1 MARRFPLLRLR
12 GEGPGR
18 GLKGASAAATPSERT
33 NLAIQDYI
41 DDTARSVAFL
51 SRIPIPQRHFIGHD
65 GRLSRAVRAFPLAGA
80 LIALPAAALAAVLS
94 ALSAPP
100 LLIAFAALALQV
112 LVTGALHEDGLSD
125 SADGIGGGRDRESA
139 LAIMKDSRVGSYGV
153 VALVLS
159 FGLRAAAIAA
169 LAVVLTPSG
178 LGMALLAVAAA
189 SRTAMVWHW
198 SLLPPAR
205 QGGVAASVGE
215 PARGAT
221 TIALASG
228 IVLAALLLLPHG
240 TVSAILFAL
249 AAAVLAV
256 LAFNRIALGKV
267 GGHTGDTIGATQQL
281 AEMSVLFA
289 LALAL

>member
-1 MARRFPLLRLR
+1 M
-12 GEGPGR
+12 
-18 GLKGASAAATPSERT
+18 T
-33 NLAIQDYI
+33 AIQDFI

-51 SRIPIPQRHFIGHD
+51 SRVPVPQRHFADYD
-65 GRLSRAVRAFPLAGA
+65 GRLSRAVRAFPLAGV
-80 LIALPAAALAAVLS
+80 LIVLPAAALAALLS
-94 ALSAPP
+94 AVHAPP
-100 LLIAFAALALQV
+100 KLLAFAALALQV

-125 SADGIGGGRDRESA
+125 SADGIGGGRDRDSA

-169 LAVVLTPSG
+169 LAAVLTPSG
-178 LGMALLAVAAA
+178 LGMALLGVAAA

-205 QGGVAASVGE
+205 RDGVAASVGE
-215 PARGAT
+215 PESRAT
-221 TIALASG
+221 LFALTSGMLIA
-228 IVLAALLLLPHG
+228 VLLLLPHA
-240 TVSAILFAL
+240 TLPAILLAL

-256 LAFNRIALGKV
+256 LVFNRMALGKI

>member
-1 MARRFPLLRLR
+1 VTTIRNF
-12 GEGPGR
+12 
-18 GLKGASAAATPSERT
+18 
-33 NLAIQDYI
+33 I

-51 SRIPIPQRHFIGHD
+51 SRLPMPQRHFIGYD
-65 GRLSRAVRAFPLAGA
+65 GRLSRAVRAFPLAGV
-80 LIALPAAALAAVLS
+80 LIVLPAAALAAILS
-94 ALSAPP
+94 AFHAPP
-100 LLIAFAALALQV
+100 MLLAFATLVLQV
-112 LVTGALHEDGLSD
+112 LLTGALHEDGLSD
-125 SADGIGGGRDRESA
+125 AADGIGGGRDRDSA

-169 LAVVLTPSG
+169 LAAVLTPSG
-178 LGMALLAVAAA
+178 LGMALLAVAAM

-205 QGGVAASVGE
+205 RDGVAASVGE
-215 PARGAT
+215 PDSGAT
-221 TIALASG
+221 TVALAGG
-228 IVLAALLLLPHG
+228 IAIAALLLLPHG
-240 TVSAILFAL
+240 TILSFALAL
-249 AAAVLAV
+249 AAAVITV
-256 LAFNRIALGKV
+256 LAFNRIALGKI

>member
-1 MARRFPLLRLR
+1 MGIRDF
-12 GEGPGR
+12 
-18 GLKGASAAATPSERT
+18 
-33 NLAIQDYI
+33 I

-51 SRIPIPQRHFIGHD
+51 SRVPMPQRHFIGYD
-65 GRLSRAVRAFPLAGA
+65 GRLSRAVRAFPLAGV
-80 LIALPAAALAAVLS
+80 LIVLPAAALAAMLS
-94 ALSAPP
+94 ALHAPP
-100 LLIAFAALALQV
+100 ALLAIATLALQV

-125 SADGIGGGRDRESA
+125 SADGIGGGRDRDSA
-139 LAIMKDSRVGSYGV
+139 LAIMKDSRAGSYGV
-153 VALVLS
+153 VALILS

-169 LAVVLTPSG
+169 LAAALTPSG

-205 QGGVAASVGE
+205 RDGVAASVGE
-215 PARGAT
+215 PENRAT
-221 TIALASG
+221 LLALASG
-228 IVLAALLLLPHG
+228 IGISALLLLPHG
-240 TVSAILFAL
+240 TLASFAL
-249 AAAVLAV
+249 ASAAAVIAV
-256 LAFNRIALGKV
+256 LVFNRIALRKI

>member
-1 MARRFPLLRLR
+1 VSIRDF
-12 GEGPGR
+12 
-18 GLKGASAAATPSERT
+18 
-33 NLAIQDYI
+33 I

-51 SRIPIPQRHFIGHD
+51 SRVPMPQRHFIGYD
-65 GRLSRAVRAFPLAGA
+65 GRLSRAVRAFPLAGV
-80 LIALPAAALAAVLS
+80 LIVLPAAALAAVLS
-94 ALSAPP
+94 AFHAPP
-100 LLIAFAALALQV
+100 ALLAIATLALQV

-125 SADGIGGGRDRESA
+125 SADGIGGGRDRDSA
-139 LAIMKDSRVGSYGV
+139 LAIMKDSRAGSYGV
-153 VALVLS
+153 VALILS

-169 LAVVLTPSG
+169 LAAVLTPSG

-205 QGGVAASVGE
+205 RDGVAASVGE
-215 PARGAT
+215 PENSAT
-221 TIALASG
+221 LFALASG
-228 IVLAALLLLPHG
+228 IGISALLLLPHG
-240 TVSAILFAL
+240 TVASFALAL

-256 LAFNRIALGKV
+256 LLFNRIALRKI

-281 AEMSVLFA
+281 AEMSVLFS

>member
-1 MARRFPLLRLR
+1 LRLLPSR
-12 GEGPGR
+12 FRREGLFHMNIR
-18 GLKGASAAATPSERT
+18 
-33 NLAIQDYI
+33 DFI

-51 SRIPIPQRHFIGHD
+51 SRVPVPQRHFTDHD
-65 GRLSRAVRAFPLAGA
+65 GRLSRAVRAFPLAGV
-80 LIALPAAALAAVLS
+80 LIVLPAAALAAVLS
-94 ALSAPP
+94 ALHAPP
-100 LLIAFAALALQV
+100 LLLAFAVLGLQV

-125 SADGIGGGRDRESA
+125 SADGIGGGRDRDSA

-169 LAVVLTPSG
+169 LATVLTPSG

-205 QGGVAASVGE
+205 RDGVAASVGE
-215 PARGAT
+215 PDQGAT
-221 TIALASG
+221 TVALVSG
-228 IVLAALLLLPHG
+228 VLLAALLLLPHG
-240 TVSAILFAL
+240 TVLSWLLAL
-249 AAAVLAV
+249 AAAALCVLV
-256 LAFNRIALGKV
+256 FNRIALRKI

>member
-1 MARRFPLLRLR
+1 LRRVASPFCR
-12 GEGPGR
+12 EGFFDVDIR
-18 GLKGASAAATPSERT
+18 
-33 NLAIQDYI
+33 DFI

-51 SRIPIPQRHFIGHD
+51 SRVPVPQRHFTGHD
-65 GRLSRAVRAFPLAGA
+65 GRLSRAVRAFPIAGV
-80 LIALPAAALAAVLS
+80 LIVLPSAALAALLS

-100 LLIAFAALALQV
+100 LLLAFATLALQV

-139 LAIMKDSRVGSYGV
+139 LAIMKDSRIGSYGA

-169 LAVVLTPSG
+169 IAVVLTPSG
-178 LGMALLAVAAA
+178 LGMVLLAVAAA

-198 SLLPPAR
+198 SRLPPAR
-205 QGGVAASVGE
+205 RDGVAASVGE
-215 PARGAT
+215 PDGRAT
-221 TIALASG
+221 ATALASG
-228 IVLAALLLLPHG
+228 VLLAAVLLVPHG
-240 TVSAILFAL
+240 AVLSVLLAL
-249 AAAVLAV
+249 AAAAITV
-256 LAFNRIALGKV
+256 LAFDRTAVRKI

>member
-1 MARRFPLLRLR
+1 MDIR
-12 GEGPGR
+12 GF
-18 GLKGASAAATPSERT
+18 
-33 NLAIQDYI
+33 I

-51 SRIPIPQRHFIGHD
+51 SRVPVPQRHFTGHD
-65 GRLSRAVRAFPLAGA
+65 GRLSRAVRAFPLAGV
-80 LIALPAAALAAVLS
+80 LIVLPSAALAAILS
-94 ALSAPP
+94 AFHAPP
-100 LLIAFAALALQV
+100 LLLAFSTLALQV

-139 LAIMKDSRVGSYGV
+139 LAIMKDSRIGSYGA

-169 LAVVLTPSG
+169 LAAVLTPSG
-178 LGMALLAVAAA
+178 LGMVLLAIAAA

-205 QGGVAASVGE
+205 SDGVAASVGE
-215 PARGAT
+215 PDSGAT
-221 TIALASG
+221 VTALVSG
-228 IVLAALLLLPHG
+228 VLLAAILLVPHG
-240 TVSAILFAL
+240 TVFSFLLAL
-249 AAAVLAV
+249 TAATIAV
-256 LAFNRIALGKV
+256 LAFNRMALRKI

>member
-1 MARRFPLLRLR
+1 V
-12 GEGPGR
+12 
-18 GLKGASAAATPSERT
+18 T
-33 NLAIQDYI
+33 AIQDFI

-51 SRIPIPQRHFIGHD
+51 SRVPVPQRHFADYD
-65 GRLSRAVRAFPLAGA
+65 GRLSRAVRAFPLAGV
-80 LIALPAAALAAVLS
+80 LIVLPAAALAALLS
-94 ALSAPP
+94 AVHAPP
-100 LLIAFAALALQV
+100 LLLAFAALALQV

-125 SADGIGGGRDRESA
+125 SADGIGGGRDRDSA

-169 LAVVLTPSG
+169 LAAVLTPSG
-178 LGMALLAVAAA
+178 LGMALLGVAAA

-205 QGGVAASVGE
+205 RDGVAASVGE
-215 PARGAT
+215 PESRAT
-221 TIALASG
+221 LFALASG
-228 IVLAALLLLPHG
+228 ILIAALLLLPHA
-240 TVSAILFAL
+240 TLPAILLAL

-256 LAFNRIALGKV
+256 LVFNRMALGKI

>member
-1 MARRFPLLRLR
+1 MRDF
-12 GEGPGR
+12 
-18 GLKGASAAATPSERT
+18 
-33 NLAIQDYI
+33 I

-51 SRIPIPQRHFIGHD
+51 SRVPMPQRHFIDYD
-65 GRLSRAVRAFPLAGA
+65 GRLSRAVRAFPLAGV
-80 LIALPAAALAAVLS
+80 LIVLPAAALAAMLS
-94 ALSAPP
+94 ALHAPP
-100 LLIAFAALALQV
+100 SLLAIATLALQV

-125 SADGIGGGRDRESA
+125 SADGIGGGRDRDSA
-139 LAIMKDSRVGSYGV
+139 LAIMKDSRAGSYGV
-153 VALVLS
+153 VALILS

-169 LAVVLTPSG
+169 LAAALTPSG

-205 QGGVAASVGE
+205 RDGVAASVGE
-215 PARGAT
+215 PENRAT
-221 TIALASG
+221 LLALASG
-228 IVLAALLLLPHG
+228 IGISALLLLPHG
-240 TVSAILFAL
+240 TLASFAL
-249 AAAVLAV
+249 ASAAAVIAV
-256 LAFNRIALGKV
+256 LVFNRIALRKI

>member
-1 MARRFPLLRLR
+1 MSIRDF
-12 GEGPGR
+12 
-18 GLKGASAAATPSERT
+18 
-33 NLAIQDYI
+33 I

-51 SRIPIPQRHFIGHD
+51 SRVPMPQRHFIGYD
-65 GRLSRAVRAFPLAGA
+65 GRLSRAVRAFPLAGV
-80 LIALPAAALAAVLS
+80 LIVLPAAALAALLS
-94 ALSAPP
+94 AFHAPP
-100 LLIAFAALALQV
+100 ALLAISTLALQV

-125 SADGIGGGRDRESA
+125 SADGIGGGRDRDSA
-139 LAIMKDSRVGSYGV
+139 LAIMKDSRAGSYGV
-153 VALVLS
+153 VALILS

-169 LAVVLTPSG
+169 LAAVLTPSG

-205 QGGVAASVGE
+205 RDGVAASVGE
-215 PARGAT
+215 PENSAT
-221 TIALASG
+221 LFALASG
-228 IVLAALLLLPHG
+228 IGISALLLLPHG
-240 TVSAILFAL
+240 TVASFAL
-249 AAAVLAV
+249 ASAAAVLAV
-256 LAFNRIALGKV
+256 LLFTRIALRKI